1 MEVQRYA
8 VVLGFLE
15 LLDLRRT
22 QLSQQNMWGQVLPH
36 LDLPEQFLGSNGQPQ
51 STAGILQHYF
61 VQLLGPFEEV
71 YRKNQRGH
79 PGRPQQGFPMPGAG
93 QGRPGGMPGMPG
105 TFPPVGTLPA
115 VHGTNNSG
123 MMGQPMAGNMQVPDL
138 PQAGMNIPF
147 AGQGQMQTRHA
158 AQQLPNG
165 MGNNMDGTPF
175 NTRRPDAIGISATPS
190 LSDLNG
196 TVDIDAEGRK
206 RKMEEGDEV
215 NGKRARQKTG
225 DHFFRTFASEWR

>member
-1 MEVQRYA
+1 
-8 VVLGFLE
+8 
-15 LLDLRRT
+15 
-22 QLSQQNMWGQVLPH
+22 MWGQVLPH

-175 NTRRPDAIGISATPS
+175 STRRPDAIGISATPS